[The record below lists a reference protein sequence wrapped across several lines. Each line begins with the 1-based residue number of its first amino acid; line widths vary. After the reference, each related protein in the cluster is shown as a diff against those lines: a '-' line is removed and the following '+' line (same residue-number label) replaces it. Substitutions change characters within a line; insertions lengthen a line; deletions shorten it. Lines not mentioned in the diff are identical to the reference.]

1 MGTLSNNSKVG
12 DKGKDLILQT
22 SGRVYVQVKDRF
34 YEINFRGEDE
44 EDKEELLEN
53 LTCWTYDIWV
63 VRYLV
68 SLPNQTK
75 LNYTQLEM
83 CLLLLEEIQEVPC
96 LLHGEFRFE
105 KSETDFL
112 NDISFINNFNINE
125 GVYYIDSLEITNYLI
140 KKIKITMP
148 SDDVV
153 QAFEKQVDDIYGNIR
168 MLLLINKNLAEQ
180 RDMLLPRLMS
190 GKLEV

>member
-1 MGTLSNNSKVG
+1 MEITNKDYELLKIILEDCVSYFE
-12 DKGKDLILQT
+12 DKSGNDFYLQGEDT
-22 SGRVYVQVKDRF
+22 SERF
-34 YEINFRGEDE
+34 EIFKKIIETQADE

-75 LNYTQLEM
+75 LNYTQLGM

-96 LLHGEFRFE
+96 LLHSEFRFE

-140 KKIKITMP
+140 KKIK
-148 SDDVV
+148 
-153 QAFEKQVDDIYGNIR
+153 NC
-168 MLLLINKNLAEQ
+168 LLYL
-180 RDMLLPRLMS
+180 S
-190 GKLEV
+190 

>member
-1 MGTLSNNSKVG
+1 MEITNKDYELLKIILEDCVSYFE
-12 DKGKDLILQT
+12 DKSGNDFYLQGEDT
-22 SGRVYVQVKDRF
+22 SERF
-34 YEINFRGEDE
+34 EIFKKIIETQADE

-140 KKIKITMP
+140 KKIK
-148 SDDVV
+148 
-153 QAFEKQVDDIYGNIR
+153 NC
-168 MLLLINKNLAEQ
+168 LLYL
-180 RDMLLPRLMS
+180 S
-190 GKLEV
+190 

>member
-1 MGTLSNNSKVG
+1 MEITNKDYELLKIILEDCVSYFE
-12 DKGKDLILQT
+12 DKSGNDFYLQGEDT
-22 SGRVYVQVKDRF
+22 SERF
-34 YEINFRGEDE
+34 EIFKKIIETQADE

-96 LLHGEFRFE
+96 LLHGA
-105 KSETDFL
+105 
-112 NDISFINNFNINE
+112 
-125 GVYYIDSLEITNYLI
+125 V
-140 KKIKITMP
+140 
-148 SDDVV
+148 
-153 QAFEKQVDDIYGNIR
+153 
-168 MLLLINKNLAEQ
+168 
-180 RDMLLPRLMS
+180 
-190 GKLEV
+190 